1 MSPRLFRSAPPRAQ
15 STVQFPPGFAAG
27 THGGNTTPDE
37 RQWALTAY
45 VGQFLLWVLPPLY
58 IYLTKKR
65 RSRFA
70 LHHSRQALNL
80 ALTTGI
86 VFAAAIG
93 LSQLAPAFLWVAMGW
108 VVLSMVVVVWSAT
121 KVNQGSWH
129 RIPKIIALPFLR

>member
-1 MSPRLFRSAPPRAQ
+1 LSRRSRSAPPRAQ
-15 STVQFPPGFAAG
+15 STVQFPPGYAAG
-27 THGGNTTPDE
+27 ADGGNTTPDE

-45 VGQFLLWVLPPLY
+45 VGQFLLWILPPLY

-65 RSRFA
+65 RSRYA

-86 VFAAAIG
+86 VFAAFVTLYQFEQKFI
-93 LSQLAPAFLWVAMGW
+93 WVGAGW
-108 VVLSMVVVVWSAT
+108 VTLSLVVIVWSAT

-129 RIPKIIALPFLR
+129 RIPKIIAWPFLK

>member
-1 MSPRLFRSAPPRAQ
+1 MSPRPFRQVPPMAQ
-15 STVQFPPGFAAG
+15 QTAQFPPGFAAG
-27 THGGNTTPDE
+27 AHGGTTTPDE

-45 VGQFLLWVLPPLY
+45 VGQFMLWILPPLY

-86 VFAAAIG
+86 VFAASIA
-93 LSQLAPAFLWVAMGW
+93 LTQVAQSFLWVAAGW
-108 VVLSMVVVVWSAT
+108 VTLSLVVVVWSAT
-121 KVNQGSWH
+121 RANRGSWH
-129 RIPKIIALPFLR
+129 RIPTILAWPIVK

>member
-1 MSPRLFRSAPPRAQ
+1 
-15 STVQFPPGFAAG
+15 VQFPPGYAAG
-27 THGGNTTPDE
+27 AHGGNTTPDE

-45 VGQFLLWVLPPLY
+45 VGQFLLWILPPLY

-65 RSRFA
+65 RSQYA

-86 VFAAAIG
+86 VFAVSVTLYQFVQKFI
-93 LSQLAPAFLWVAMGW
+93 WVGAGW
-108 VVLSMVVVVWSAT
+108 VTLSLVVIVWSAT

-129 RIPKIIALPFLR
+129 RIPKIVAWPFLK